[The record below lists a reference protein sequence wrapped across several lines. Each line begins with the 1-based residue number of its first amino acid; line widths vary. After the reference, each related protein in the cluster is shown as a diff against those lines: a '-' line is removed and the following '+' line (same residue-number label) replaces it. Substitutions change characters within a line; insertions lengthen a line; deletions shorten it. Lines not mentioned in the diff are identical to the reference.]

1 MLETVGI
8 SERMA
13 MGVLQRIQS
22 SDKMA
27 CFLQYYWFAVREK
40 DVYIFMTT
48 YKTKMLSI
56 FVEDEDRCAVVEDS
70 EKHERQAK
78 WFT

>member
-1 MLETVGI
+1 
-8 SERMA
+8 
-13 MGVLQRIQS
+13 
-22 SDKMA
+22 
-27 CFLQYYWFAVREK
+27 
-40 DVYIFMTT
+40 MTT

-78 WFT
+78 